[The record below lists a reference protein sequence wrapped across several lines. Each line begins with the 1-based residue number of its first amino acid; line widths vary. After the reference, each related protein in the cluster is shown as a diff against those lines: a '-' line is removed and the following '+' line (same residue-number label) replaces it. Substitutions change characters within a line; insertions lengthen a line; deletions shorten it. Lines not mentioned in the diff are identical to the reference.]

1 MESIKK
7 FIDYLED
14 NGLYPDFPVIEDGVN
29 EPICYISKERYL
41 MFCSNNYLGLTENKN
56 VKDAGVNSIKKYG
69 MGPGGSRVISGNVEI
84 IEALEKNISKLTNT
98 EDCLTF
104 PTGYMANIA
113 VFNAMLNPF
122 MNDLPF
128 KSSESVVIS
137 DEFNHGSIVDGI
149 KLANV
154 TKFIYKHNDFKDLEA
169 KLNQAGNYPNK
180 LVVTEGV
187 FSLEGTITNL
197 KDLLKITKKYKAKL
211 MIDDAHGIGIVG
223 SHGGGVVDLYNCSN
237 EVDILMGCMDKAF
250 GGTGGFLCGKSS
262 LIKFL
267 RIASRSSLLSSAIPT
282 VMAGAM
288 NESVNQILSSQK
300 LIIELY
306 KKANYLRTGLKK
318 KGFRIL
324 GNDKIPAIALY
335 LGEEKL
341 GLKFS
346 RILFDNKVFC
356 PLIR

>member
-29 EPICYISKERYL
+29 EPICYISKERYF

-56 VKDAGVNSIKKYG
+56 VKDAGVNSIEKYG

-84 IEALEKNISKLTNT
+84 IETLEKNISKLTNT

-169 KLNQAGNYPNK
+169 KLNQAGSYPNK

-187 FSLEGTITNL
+187 FSLEGTVTNL
-197 KDLLKITKKYKAKL
+197 EALLKITKKYNAKL
-211 MIDDAHGIGIVG
+211 MIDDAHGIGVIG
-223 SHGGGVVDLYNCSN
+223 SHGGGGS
-237 EVDILMGCMDKAF
+237 
-250 GGTGGFLCGKSS
+250 
-262 LIKFL
+262 
-267 RIASRSSLLSSAIPT
+267 
-282 VMAGAM
+282 
-288 NESVNQILSSQK
+288 
-300 LIIELY
+300 
-306 KKANYLRTGLKK
+306 
-318 KGFRIL
+318 
-324 GNDKIPAIALY
+324 
-335 LGEEKL
+335 
-341 GLKFS
+341 
-346 RILFDNKVFC
+346 
-356 PLIR
+356 